1 MVAAQL
7 SAAFFGLLVI
17 EATGARTA
25 SHSEA
30 YAYDEFR
37 RTYRQ
42 QSDAVGV
49 SERRQLFL
57 KSKAEIEQHNS
68 AGKSWTETV
77 NKFTDYTLAEK
88 QQLLGY
94 RRSGHSSQGDRV
106 SSSFL
111 ETTKI
116 VRKEK
121 LADAMDWGSQG
132 LASGQFHRNQGSC
145 GSCWAVA
152 AVGAIEMHAELQHP
166 GNATLLSAEQMIDC
180 TPNPQHCG
188 GSGGCHGATAELAF
202 EYVKTKGIALNTDY
216 PIDNRDDHCFDSDST
231 MSARVDNWIRLPENE
246 LEPLLETIATV
257 GPVVVSLDASPWFS
271 YNGGVFAGCQED
283 AIVNHAVLL
292 TGYGVDDKTGQKYW
306 RIRNSWG
313 KEWGE
318 EGHIRLLRHD
328 NTGDYCGVDS
338 KPQDGVGCD
347 GGPETL
353 PVCGMCGVLSD
364 TSYPSE
370 VSFIKA

>member
-1 MVAAQL
+1 MVATHL
-7 SAAFFGLLVI
+7 SAAVFGLL
-17 EATGARTA
+17 ATGTTGARTT

-30 YAYDEFR
+30 YDEFR
-37 RTYRQ
+37 QTYRSQ
-42 QSDAVGV
+42 QRDAVSV
-49 SERRQLFL
+49 AERAVLFH
-57 KSKAEIEQHNS
+57 SRKAEIETHN
-68 AGKSWTETV
+68 ANGKSWTEGV
-77 NKFTDYTLAEK
+77 NKFTDYTHAEK

-94 RRSGHSSQGDRV
+94 RRSGHAQGEKAA
-106 SSSFL
+106 SSFL
-111 ETTKI
+111 ESTKM

-132 LASGQFHRNQGSC
+132 LESGEFHRNQGAC

-152 AVGAIEMHAELQHP
+152 AFGAIEMHAELQHP
-166 GNATLLSAEQMIDC
+166 GNATRFSAEQMIDC

-188 GSGGCHGATAELAF
+188 GTGGCHGATAELAF
-202 EYVKTKGIALNTDY
+202 EYIKSGRGIALNTDY
-216 PIDNRDDHCFDSDST
+216 PIDNKDDHCTDSEAT

-246 LEPLLETIATV
+246 LDPLLETIATK
-257 GPVVVSLDASPWFS
+257 GPAVVSLDASQWFAYS
-271 YNGGVFAGCQED
+271 GGVFEGCSED

-292 TGYGVDDKTGQKYW
+292 TGYGVDEETGQKYW

-328 NTGDYCGVDS
+328 NAGDYCGVDS
-338 KPQDGVGCD
+338 KPEDGVGCD

-353 PVCGMCGVLSD
+353 PVCGMCGILSD

-370 VSFIKA
+370 VSFISA

>member
-1 MVAAQL
+1 MVATQL
-7 SAAFFGLLVI
+7 SAAVFGLLVTGT
-17 EATGARTA
+17 AGARTT
-25 SHSEA
+25 SHSD
-30 YAYDEFR
+30 AYDEFR
-37 RTYRQ
+37 STYRSEE
-42 QSDAVGV
+42 SDTIGV
-49 SERRQLFL
+49 AERRQLFHTRR
-57 KSKAEIEQHNS
+57 AEIERHNS
-68 AGKSWTETV
+68 AGRSWTEAV
-77 NKFTDYTLAEK
+77 NKFTDYTNAEK

-94 RRSGHSSQGDRV
+94 RRSGRAQGEKAP
-106 SSSFL
+106 SSFL
-111 ETTKI
+111 EVTKV

-132 LASGQFHRNQGSC
+132 LQSGEFHRNQGAC

-202 EYVKTKGIALNTDY
+202 EYVKTRGIALNTDY
-216 PIDNRDDHCFDSDST
+216 PIDNKDTVCSDSEST
-231 MSARVDNWIRLPENE
+231 MFARVDNWVRLPENE
-246 LEPLLETIATV
+246 LEPLLETIATK
-257 GPVVVSLDASPWFS
+257 GPAVVSLDATPWFS
-271 YNGGVFAGCQED
+271 YQGGVFHGCSED

-292 TGYGVDDKTGQKYW
+292 TGYGVDEETGQKYW

-318 EGHIRLLRHD
+318 DGHIRLLRHD
-328 NTGDYCGVDS
+328 NSGDFCGIDS

-347 GGPETL
+347 GGAETL
-353 PVCGMCGVLSD
+353 PVCGMCGILSD
-364 TSYPSE
+364 VSYPSE
-370 VSFIKA
+370 VSFISA